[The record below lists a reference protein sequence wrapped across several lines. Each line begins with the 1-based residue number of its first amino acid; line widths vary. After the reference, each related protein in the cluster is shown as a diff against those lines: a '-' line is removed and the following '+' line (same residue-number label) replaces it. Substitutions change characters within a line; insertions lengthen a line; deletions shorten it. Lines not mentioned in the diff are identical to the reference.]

1 MTYTVLVF
9 MPRPWLRP
17 KSLSEKLEYWME
29 RYSKETEDKQQ
40 ELNTVKTNVN
50 NNRMRLQELANK
62 VGMFSFVLFFIYD
75 GFYESGVLDSV
86 FFSLTVQ

>member
-17 KSLSEKLEYWME
+17 KSLGEKLEYWVE
-29 RYSKETEDKQQ
+29 RYSKETEDKQK

-50 NNRMRLQELANK
+50 NNRIRLQELANK
-62 VGMFSFVLFFIYD
+62 VGMGFWFV
-75 GFYESGVLDSV
+75 FYL
-86 FFSLTVQ
+86 